1 MIRFIRLIRVQ
12 KQSDFRQTNAT
23 TLFYRYVFYL
33 CIMSESKQIRDQN
46 AVHLLYFRVV
56 GWGSNEMIES
66 RIEPIHQNHVR
77 AGIVEYEYLY
87 SSVRNFSELDDIIEL
102 SLSVKSRPENGT
114 FGFSRHTSQ
123 RSKDQK
129 SHFFSTLDRTI
140 KIIYYF

>member
-1 MIRFIRLIRVQ
+1 LIRFIRLIRVQ

-123 RSKDQK
+123 CSKDQK